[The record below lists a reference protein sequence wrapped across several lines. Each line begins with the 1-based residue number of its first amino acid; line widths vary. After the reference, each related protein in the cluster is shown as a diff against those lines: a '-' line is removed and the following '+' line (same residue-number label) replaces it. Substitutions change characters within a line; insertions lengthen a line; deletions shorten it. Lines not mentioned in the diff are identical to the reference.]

1 MKVAQAHSR
10 RPTRHQRRGTTVV
23 ETALVLPVFLMF
35 VLVLIEISHAQMIK
49 NMLRGA
55 CREAARLG
63 CTEGSTSSDVEA
75 RVLQILGGAV
85 SPGVVQVMVKDGSS
99 FDNGGSPPESS
110 SEIAALGDLEVSE
123 AEEGQLFVVYAQ
135 VNYNDVAVV
144 PLSTPY
150 LGQFMDNIVLE
161 GRAFIRH
168 E

>member
-1 MKVAQAHSR
+1 MKS
-10 RPTRHQRRGTTVV
+10 PLTRTERRGTTVV

-35 VLVLIEISHAQMIK
+35 VLVLIEISHAHMIK

-63 CTEGSTSSDVEA
+63 CTEGSTTSDVQA
-75 RVLQILGGAV
+75 LVLQILGGAV
-85 SPGVVQVMVKDGSS
+85 SPEVVQVMVKDGSS
-99 FDNGGSPPESS
+99 FDNGSSPPETSS
-110 SEIAALGDLEVSE
+110 AIAALPDMEVSE
-123 AEEGQLFVVYAQ
+123 AEEGQLFIVHAQ
-135 VNYNDVAVV
+135 VSYNDVAVV

-150 LGQFMDNIVLE
+150 LGQFMDNIVIE